1 MELNKDKL
9 PIIKNALKENELD
22 AWCVLGRETIMKSEP
37 ILPVLG
43 DMDFIIATGLIFT
56 QDKIIAIVST
66 LDEEGYKLIDGIDEI
81 ITYTGDLMVPVAKK
95 IKELN
100 PKKLGLNFSK
110 NDASADGLTYGM
122 KLKLE
127 RQLKEVGFEGELV
140 SAVNLIAKVRGQ
152 KTAEQIKKIKH
163 TAEVALK
170 YLESVPTMLKDGTTS
185 LDIFNYL
192 HEVAHNDG
200 YGMSWTPSQCPG
212 VSVDPNVP
220 AGHMGI
226 IETPIVKG
234 YVINIDY
241 GVSKDGYCSDLQR
254 MYYIL
259 KDDEDDAPE
268 EVKRA
273 FYTVRDAIKMAKDA
287 MKPGVTG
294 YQIDKIARSHVV
306 SEGYDSWNAALGHQV
321 GHETHDGGYILANR
335 RPRYNRPE
343 LIDQPLDE
351 GNVFTIEPGVETSR
365 GRIGIEEM
373 VVITK
378 DGCEWLV
385 PPQQELMLVRVK

>member
-56 QDKIIAIVST
+56 PDKIIAIVST

-192 HEVAHNDG
+192 HEVAYNDG

-226 IETPIVKG
+226 IETPIVRG